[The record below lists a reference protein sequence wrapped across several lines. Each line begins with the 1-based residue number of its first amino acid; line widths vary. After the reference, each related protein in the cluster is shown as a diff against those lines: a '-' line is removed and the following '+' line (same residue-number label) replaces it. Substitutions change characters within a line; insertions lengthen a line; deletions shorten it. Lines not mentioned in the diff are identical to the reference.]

1 MESKTLKKARTPT
14 QEQNQ
19 ESANKP
25 KKPQPKKLI
34 IIAVIIILI
43 GLVGLCVVI
52 SKLKNNLNAQ
62 RNVIL
67 AEQAKINEY
76 IDGYNESVMPFLLD
90 CMAYSKIH
98 TSDYDTVLK
107 AKQVLDVDKNYNNYK
122 ALKNSIDSFIN
133 YTKVIDGLADTVGY
147 KQKLDI
153 INAYSINI
161 SNSVKNYNQLVNN
174 YSVFRNNF
182 KYRFISN
189 SKEFSLMEE

>member
-1 MESKTLKKARTPT
+1 LENKTLKKARTPT
-14 QEQNQ
+14 QEQSQ
-19 ESANKP
+19 ESDNKHKP
-25 KKPQPKKLI
+25 KKLLI
-34 IIAVIIILI
+34 KVIAVILILI

-107 AKQVLDVDKNYNNYK
+107 AKQVLDVDKNYENYK
-122 ALKNSIDSFIN
+122 ALKTSVDGFIN
-133 YTKVIDGLADTVGY
+133 YTKIIDGLADTVGY

-153 INAYSINI
+153 LNAYSINI

-182 KYRFISN
+182 KYKFISN

>member
-1 MESKTLKKARTPT
+1 MENKTLKKARTPT
-14 QEQNQ
+14 QEQSQ
-19 ESANKP
+19 ELDNKP
-25 KKPQPKKLI
+25 KSKKPLI
-34 IIAVIIILI
+34 RVVAVIIILI
-43 GLVGLCVVI
+43 SLVGLWVVI
-52 SKLKNNLNAQ
+52 SKLKNNLDAQ

-107 AKQVLDVDKNYNNYK
+107 AKQVLDADKNYNNYK
-122 ALKNSIDSFIN
+122 ALKTSVDSFIN
-133 YTKVIDGLADTVGY
+133 YTKIIDGLADTVGY

-153 INAYSINI
+153 LNSYSINI
-161 SNSVKNYNQLVNN
+161 SSSVKNYNQIVNN

-182 KYRFISN
+182 KYKFISN

>member
-1 MESKTLKKARTPT
+1 MENKTLKKARTPT

-19 ESANKP
+19 ESDNKP
-25 KKPQPKKLI
+25 KSKKLL

-43 GLVGLCVVI
+43 GLVGLWVVV

-98 TSDYDTVLK
+98 TSDYDIVLK
-107 AKQVLDVDKNYNNYK
+107 AKQVLDVDKTYENYK
-122 ALKNSIDSFIN
+122 ALKTSVDSFIN

-153 INAYSINI
+153 LNAYSINI

-182 KYRFISN
+182 KYKFISN
-189 SKEFSLMEE
+189 GKEFSLMEE

>member
-1 MESKTLKKARTPT
+1 MENKTLKKASTPT
-14 QEQNQ
+14 QGQSQ
-19 ESANKP
+19 ESDNKPKNKP
-25 KKPQPKKLI
+25 KKLL

-43 GLVGLCVVI
+43 GLVGLWVVI

-67 AEQAKINEY
+67 AEQTKINEY
-76 IDGYNESVMPFLLD
+76 IDGYNESIMPFLLD

-107 AKQVLDVDKNYNNYK
+107 AKQVLDVDKTYENYK
-122 ALKNSIDSFIN
+122 ALKTSVDSFIN
-133 YTKVIDGLADTVGY
+133 YTKIVDGLSDTVGY

-153 INAYSINI
+153 LNAYSINI

-182 KYRFISN
+182 KYKFISN

>member
-1 MESKTLKKARTPT
+1 MENKTLKKARTPT
-14 QEQNQ
+14 QEQSQ
-19 ESANKP
+19 ELDNKP
-25 KKPQPKKLI
+25 KSKKPLI
-34 IIAVIIILI
+34 RVVAVIIS
-43 GLVGLCVVI
+43 LVGLWVVI
-52 SKLKNNLNAQ
+52 SKLKNNLDAQ

-107 AKQVLDVDKNYNNYK
+107 AKQVLDADKNYNNYK
-122 ALKNSIDSFIN
+122 ALKTSVDSFIN
-133 YTKVIDGLADTVGY
+133 YTKIIDGLADTVGY

-153 INAYSINI
+153 LNSYSINI
-161 SNSVKNYNQLVNN
+161 SSSVKNYNQIVNN

-182 KYRFISN
+182 KYKFISN

>member
-1 MESKTLKKARTPT
+1 MENKTLKKARTPT
-14 QEQNQ
+14 QEQSQ
-19 ESANKP
+19 ESDNKPKNKP
-25 KKPQPKKLI
+25 KKLLI
-34 IIAVIIILI
+34 VAVIIILV
-43 GLVGLCVVI
+43 GLVGLWVVI

-107 AKQVLDVDKNYNNYK
+107 AKQVLDVDKTYNNYK
-122 ALKNSIDSFIN
+122 ALKTSVDSFIN

-153 INAYSINI
+153 LNAYSVNI
-161 SNSVKNYNQLVNN
+161 SNSIKNYNQLVNN

-182 KYRFISN
+182 KYKFISN